1 MRNKIF
7 ILKQNIKFYQIIY
20 RLKNKN
26 ENNSYLYFD
35 VTLIR

>member
-20 RLKNKN
+20 SLKNKN